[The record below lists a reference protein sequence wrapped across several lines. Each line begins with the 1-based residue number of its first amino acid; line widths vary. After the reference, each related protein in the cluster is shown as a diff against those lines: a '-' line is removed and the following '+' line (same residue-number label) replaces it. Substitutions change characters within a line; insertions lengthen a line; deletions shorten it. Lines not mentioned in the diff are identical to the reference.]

1 MDKLE
6 AKPFK
11 ILVVEDDPFINVIIK
26 KILSAEYEIEIT
38 TTVLKA
44 LSYLQKGNIPN
55 LIISDF
61 NMPNMSGLDL
71 IVQLQASDFF
81 KPIPIIILSGEDNS
95 DTRIKCLDSGADDYV
110 VKPFNPAELQARI
123 RAILRRIEKIHR
135 AI

>member
-26 KILSAEYEIEIT
+26 KILSAEYEIEIAN
-38 TTVLKA
+38 TVLKA

-61 NMPNMSGLDL
+61 NMPSMSGLDL

-123 RAILRRIEKIHR
+123 RAILRRMEKTHR